1 MSSAPDVAII
11 GAGMAGLAA
20 ARTLAEDGLEVVL
33 VEARERVGGRVET
46 IHSEAALPAEL
57 GPEYVHGE
65 PYVTVELLREAGM
78 GREAVHD
85 IHHAVRDGLLVEE
98 PRVWARF
105 AEVMSKAPSR
115 SRDMSA
121 KDFLGRQRLAD
132 HDRRLFEQL
141 IEGYYGAPLGEISVA
156 SIAEDSSGAPGS
168 EAGGGM
174 TRVLGGYGPLAQWML
189 DRIRGAGGR
198 ILYGHV
204 VRSIDWSAHRVRI
217 DCQVGDT
224 ITSVVAKRV
233 IVTLP
238 LGVLMQTGEDAIQFH
253 PGLGAHG
260 RAMLGLGMGQVV
272 KPVICFNEEVWRDY
286 VETPLHFVH
295 ATPGAAFPTFWIR
308 SQGASHQLTAWAG
321 GPAVRAFEEMTTEE
335 IVVQALGDL
344 GSTLRIPEARLE
356 SAVDHY
362 HFHDYTN
369 DPFARGA
376 YSFTRRGGSQAAA
389 QLATPLGDVLYFA
402 GEATDAEYEGS
413 VAGALRSGYRAAE
426 QIRERLRDRRAA

>member
-1 MSSAPDVAII
+1 
-11 GAGMAGLAA
+11 MAGLAA
-20 ARTLAEDGLEVVL
+20 AKTLAEQGLEVVL

-65 PYVTVELLREAGM
+65 PYVTIELLREAGM

-105 AEVMSKAPSR
+105 AEVMSRAPSS

-121 KDFLGRQRLAD
+121 RDFLARQRIPD

-141 IEGYYGAPLGEISVA
+141 IEGYYGAPLGDVSVA
-156 SIAEDSSGAPGS
+156 SIAGDSSGATGS
-168 EAGGGM
+168 EQTAM

-189 DRIRGAGGR
+189 GRIRAAGGR
-198 ILYGHV
+198 MLYGHV
-204 VRSIDWSAHRVRI
+204 VRAIDWSTHNVRI

-238 LGVLMQTGEDAIQFH
+238 LGVLAQTGDDAIQFH
-253 PGLGAHG
+253 PSLGAHS
-260 RAMLGLGMGQVV
+260 RALMGLGMGQVV
-272 KPVICFNEEVWRDY
+272 KPVICFNEEVWHEY
-286 VETPLHFVH
+286 VERPLHFLH
-295 ATPGAAFPTFWIR
+295 ATPGAAFPTFWVR
-308 SQGASHQLTAWAG
+308 SQGTSHQLTAWAG
-321 GPAVRAFEEMTTEE
+321 GPAVRAFDEMTTEE
-335 IVVQALGDL
+335 IVVQALGDF

-356 SAVDHY
+356 SSVDHY
-362 HFHDYTN
+362 HFHDFAK
-369 DPFARGA
+369 DPFSRGA
-376 YSFTRRGGSQAAA
+376 YSYTRLGGSEAAA

-402 GEATDAEYEGS
+402 GEATDADYEGS
-413 VAGALRSGYRAAE
+413 VAGALRSGYRAAD
-426 QIRERLRDRRAA
+426 QIRERLRDRRRAA